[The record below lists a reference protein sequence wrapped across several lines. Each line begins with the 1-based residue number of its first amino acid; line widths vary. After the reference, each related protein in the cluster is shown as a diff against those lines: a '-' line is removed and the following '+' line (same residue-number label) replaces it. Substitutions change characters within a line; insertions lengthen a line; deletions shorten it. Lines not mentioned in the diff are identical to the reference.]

1 MILYTHKHMIGLKV
15 HRTPQFASGG
25 QPRVIAA
32 LPDMGN
38 VAGIGLAYL
47 AKKLDAEVFA
57 ELHSFWPP
65 FVSYKDGGIID
76 YKQAS
81 YRFYAVDESD
91 LLIFTGDF
99 NPADPRRLYE
109 VCHEVLGMAQRMNA
123 GVLYSIGAALRQ
135 PGAAGGR
142 VFAAVNNPAL
152 VQPLKDAGAEMLQGE
167 GQISGFNG
175 LVLGLAKERG
185 IDAACM
191 LGEIDNPNII
201 QPKAAQSILRVLLKV
216 LGLEPFDMAQLDEEE
231 KRKNFM
237 EQQVGY
243 LEKVVERGEPPG
255 VA

>member
-1 MILYTHKHMIGLKV
+1 VIGLKV
-15 HRTPQFASGG
+15 HRTPQFSG
-25 QPRVIAA
+25 QPRIVAA

-47 AKKLDAEVFA
+47 AKKLDAKVFA
-57 ELHSFWPP
+57 ELYSFWPP
-65 FVSYKDGGIID
+65 FVSYKDGGIVD

-81 YRFYAVDESD
+81 YRFYAVDASD

-109 VCHEVLGMAQRMNA
+109 VCDEVLGMAQRMNA
-123 GVLYSIGAALRQ
+123 GALYSIGAALRQ
-135 PGAAGGR
+135 PGAGGK
-142 VFAAVNNPAL
+142 VLAAVNNPAL
-152 VQPLKDAGAEMLQGE
+152 VQPLKQAGAEMLQGE

-175 LVLGLAKERG
+175 LVLGFAKERG
-185 IDAACM
+185 IDAACV

-201 QPKAAQSILRVLLKV
+201 QPKAAQSILQVLLRL
-216 LGLEPFDMAQLDEEE
+216 LGLESFDMAQLDEEE

-243 LEKVVERGEPPG
+243 LEKVIERGEPPG